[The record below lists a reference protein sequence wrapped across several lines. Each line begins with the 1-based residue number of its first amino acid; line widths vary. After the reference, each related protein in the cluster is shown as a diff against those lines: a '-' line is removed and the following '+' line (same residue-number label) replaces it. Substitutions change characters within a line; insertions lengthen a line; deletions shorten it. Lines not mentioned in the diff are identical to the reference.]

1 MATIGPMRFAK
12 GHGTENDFVI
22 LLDPDGSAGL
32 TAALTARL
40 CDRRAGIGADGV
52 LRAVRAA
59 ACGIATGGEPEP
71 ASRGGEPEWFMD
83 YRNADGSVAEMCGNG
98 IRVFARYL
106 ARHGLA
112 PGPEFAVA
120 TRSGPREVR
129 LGASGEITVEMGS
142 VAVLG
147 PGGAVIAGQAYPGLR
162 VSVGNPHLACLVDGP
177 VAGLD
182 LSEAPKLDPGEF
194 PEGGNV
200 ELVRMTG
207 PASVAMRVYER
218 GSGETR
224 SCGTGAVAAATA
236 AAAASGRGDGT
247 WAVRVPG
254 GDLTVTLEA
263 GRAWLTG
270 PAVIVA
276 EGELDP
282 AWLAGI

>member
-1 MATIGPMRFAK
+1 
-12 GHGTENDFVI
+12 
-22 LLDPDGSAGL
+22 
-32 TAALTARL
+32 
-40 CDRRAGIGADGV
+40 
-52 LRAVRAA
+52 
-59 ACGIATGGEPEP
+59 
-71 ASRGGEPEWFMD
+71 MD

-106 ARHGLA
+106 AQHGLA

-120 TRSGPREVR
+120 TRSGPRQVR

-147 PGGAVIAGQAYPGLR
+147 PGSAVIAGQAYRGLR

-177 VAGLD
+177 LAGLD

-263 GRAWLTG
+263 GRRG
-270 PAVIVA
+270 SPARPSSSPKA
-276 EGELDP
+276 NSTRLGSPTLPP
-282 AWLAGI
+282 ATMIKPARTPSAVRDHDLAVPPATPKS